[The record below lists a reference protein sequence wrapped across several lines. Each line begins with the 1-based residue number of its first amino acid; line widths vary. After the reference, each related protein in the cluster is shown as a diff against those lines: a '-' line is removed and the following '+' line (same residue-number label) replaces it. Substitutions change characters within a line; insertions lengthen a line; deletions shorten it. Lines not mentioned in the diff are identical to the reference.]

1 MTSDTQ
7 PILVGAAQ
15 AVQRWNGEG
24 VPDDPLRLMARAAR
38 MALDDAGSAR
48 LAARI
53 DRVAVVNVLT
63 WSYADAPG
71 ELAARLGLA
80 PKERVYTSIGGNT
93 PQYLVNRAAEALAA
107 GRCRAV
113 LLAGAE
119 VGDALAKARKLGRRF
134 DEWPKRTEVLA
145 VEGDQ
150 RPGVSETEMA
160 YELFLPSAM
169 YPLIETAIRA
179 RASRSPAAHRDFLG
193 TLFARFAAVAASNP
207 SAWFREAHSA
217 ERIATP
223 TPDNRY
229 VGYPYTKLMN
239 SIIAVD
245 QAAAVV
251 MTTEAHAREL
261 GIDPSRWVYPMGGA
275 DQNDVWYVSERPD
288 LARSPAIRAAAR
300 RALDQAGCRT
310 EDVTAFDLYSCFPA
324 AVELAM
330 DALDLAADDPRPLT
344 ITGGLPYFGGPGNN
358 YSLHAI
364 ASAVDRVRADR
375 KAKVFVS
382 ALGWYVTKHAIGV
395 YGAGRGVKPWLS
407 SEADRQREAEQ
418 AAIDRTALPPPLTQ
432 AEGSAR
438 IEAFVI
444 RHGRDGN
451 ATDGTVLVRLASGAR
466 ALARLEAPGV
476 ELEALENEELVGR
489 SGTVRHDQT
498 AGLNLFRLA

>member
-1 MTSDTQ
+1 MISHT

-15 AVQRWNGEG
+15 TVQRWNGDG
-24 VPDDPLRLMARAAR
+24 VADDPLTLMAAAARAAI
-38 MALDDAGSAR
+38 ADTHSER
-48 LAARI
+48 LAASI

-71 ELAARLGLA
+71 ALATRLGLT
-80 PKERVYTSIGGNT
+80 PRERIYTSIGGNT
-93 PQYLVNRAAEALAA
+93 PQYLVNRAAEALAT

-113 LLAGAE
+113 LIAGGEA
-119 VGDALAKARKLGRRF
+119 GDALAKARKLDRRF
-134 DEWPKRTEVLA
+134 EEWPKRAAALA
-145 VEGDQ
+145 VDGDQ
-150 RPGVSETEMA
+150 RQGVSASEMT

-179 RASRSPAAHRDFLG
+179 RAGRSPAGHRAFLG
-193 TLFARFAAVAASNP
+193 ALFARFAAVAAKHP
-207 SAWFREAHSA
+207 HAWFREAHA
-217 ERIATP
+217 ADRIATP
-223 TPDNRY
+223 SPDNRY

-261 GIDPSRWVYPMGGA
+261 GIDPSRWVYAMGGA
-275 DQNDVWYVSERPD
+275 DQNDVWHVTERPD
-288 LARSPAIRAAAR
+288 LSRSPAIRAAAR
-300 RALDQAGCRT
+300 RALGQAGCGL
-310 EDVTAFDLYSCFPA
+310 DAVTDFDLYSCFPA
-324 AVELAM
+324 AVEIAL
-330 DALDLAADDPRPLT
+330 DALELEADDPRPLT

-364 ASAVDRVRADR
+364 ATAVDRVRADR

-382 ALGWYVTKHAIGV
+382 ALGWYCTKHAIGV
-395 YGAGRGVKPWLS
+395 YGGSPGVEPWS
-407 SEADRQREAEQ
+407 ANADRVRAEEQ
-418 AAIDRTALPPPLTQ
+418 ASIDRTALPPPLAE

-444 RHGRDGN
+444 RHGRDGT
-451 ATDGTVLVRLASGAR
+451 ATDGTVLARLGSGAR
-466 ALARLEAPGV
+466 ALARLDAPST

-489 SGTVRHDQT
+489 AGTVRHDPK
-498 AGLNLFRLA
+498 AGLNLFRF

>member
-1 MTSDTQ
+1 MTSDSQ

-15 AVQRWNGEG
+15 TVQRWNGDG
-24 VPDDPLRLMARAAR
+24 VPDDPLGLMTRAAR
-38 MALDDAGSAR
+38 TALDDAGSAR
-48 LAARI
+48 LAASI

-71 ELAARLGLA
+71 ALATRLGLA
-80 PKERVYTSIGGNT
+80 PGKRIYTSIGGNT
-93 PQYLVNRAAEALAA
+93 PQYLVNRCAEALAE

-119 VGDALAKARKLGRRF
+119 TGNALAKARKLDRRF
-134 DEWPKRTEVLA
+134 DEWPKRAEPLA

-150 RPGVSETEMA
+150 RQGVSQTEMA

-179 RASRSPAAHRDFLG
+179 RARRSPREHRNFLG
-193 TLFARFAAVAASNP
+193 KLFAGFAAVAAKNP
-207 SAWFREAHSA
+207 AAWFRDAHSA
-217 ERIATP
+217 ERIASP

-261 GIDPSRWVYPMGGA
+261 GIDPSHWVYPMGGA
-275 DQNDVWYVSERPD
+275 DQNDVWHVTERPD
-288 LARSPAIRAAAR
+288 LSRSPAIRAAAR
-300 RALDQAGCRT
+300 RAFAQAGCRIEEIT
-310 EDVTAFDLYSCFPA
+310 DFDLYSCFPA
-324 AVELAM
+324 AVEIAL
-330 DALDLAADDPRPLT
+330 DALDLSADDPRPLT
-344 ITGGLPYFGGPGNN
+344 VTGGLPYFGGPGNN

-364 ASAVDRVRADR
+364 ATAVDRVRANRD
-375 KAKVFVS
+375 AKIFVS
-382 ALGWYVTKHAIGV
+382 ALGWYCTKHAIGV
-395 YGAGRGVKPWLS
+395 YGGSRGAKPWTP
-407 SEADRQREAEQ
+407 ETDRAREVEQ
-418 AAIDRTALPPPLTQ
+418 AAIDRTALPPPLAQ

-444 RHGRDGN
+444 RHGRDGS
-451 ATDGTVLVRLASGAR
+451 ATDATVLARLGNGAR
-466 ALARLEAPGV
+466 ALGRVDAPGT

-489 SGTVRHDQT
+489 SGTLRHDPK
-498 AGLNLFRLA
+498 AGLNLFRL

>member
-1 MTSDTQ
+1 VTSDSQ

-15 AVQRWNGEG
+15 TVQRWNGDG
-24 VPDDPLRLMARAAR
+24 VPDDPLGLMTRAAR
-38 MALDDAGSAR
+38 TALADAGSAR
-48 LAARI
+48 LAASI

-71 ELAARLGLA
+71 ALSARLGLA
-80 PKERVYTSIGGNT
+80 PRERIYTSIGGNT

-119 VGDALAKARKLGRRF
+119 TGDALAKARKIDRRF
-134 DEWPKRTEVLA
+134 DEWPKRAEPAA

-150 RPGVSETEMA
+150 RQGVSETEMD

-169 YPLIETAIRA
+169 YPLIETAIRS
-179 RASRSPAAHRDFLG
+179 RAGRSPREHQEFLG
-193 TLFARFAAVAASNP
+193 KLFAGFAAVAAKNP
-207 SAWFREAHSA
+207 AAWFRDAHSA

-261 GIDPSRWVYPMGGA
+261 GIDPNRWVYPMGGA
-275 DQNDVWYVSERPD
+275 DQNDVWHVTERPD
-288 LARSPAIRAAAR
+288 LSRSPAIRAAAC
-300 RALDQAGCRT
+300 RAFDQAGCRI
-310 EDVTAFDLYSCFPA
+310 EDITDFDLYSCFPA
-324 AVELAM
+324 AVEI
-330 DALDLAADDPRPLT
+330 ALDELDLSADDSRPLT
-344 ITGGLPYFGGPGNN
+344 VTGGLPYFGGPGNN

-364 ASAVDRVRADR
+364 ATAVDRVRANR
-375 KAKVFVS
+375 GARVFVS
-382 ALGWYVTKHAIGV
+382 ALGWYCTKHAIGV
-395 YGAGRGVKPWLS
+395 YGGQRGVKPWTQ
-407 SEADRQREAEQ
+407 EPDRARKAEQ
-418 AAIDRTALPPPLTQ
+418 TAIDRTALPPPLAR

-444 RHGRDGN
+444 RHGRDGS
-451 ATDGTVLVRLASGAR
+451 ATDATVLARLENGAR
-466 ALARLEAPGV
+466 ALARFDAPGAD
-476 ELEALENEELVGR
+476 LEALENEELVGR
-489 SGTVRHDQT
+489 SGTLRHDPK
-498 AGLNLFRLA
+498 AGLNLFRF

>member
-1 MTSDTQ
+1 MTSDCQ

-15 AVQRWNGEG
+15 TVQRWNGDG
-24 VPDDPLRLMARAAR
+24 VPDDPLGLMTRAAR
-38 MALDDAGSAR
+38 TALADTGSAQ
-48 LAARI
+48 LAASI

-71 ELAARLGLA
+71 DLAARLGLA
-80 PKERVYTSIGGNT
+80 PRERIYTSIGGNT
-93 PQYLVNRAAEALAA
+93 PQYLVNRAAEGLAA

-119 VGDALAKARKLGRRF
+119 TGDALAKARKLDRRF
-134 DEWPKRTEVLA
+134 DEWPKRAAPTS

-150 RPGVSETEMA
+150 RQGVSQTEMD

-169 YPLIETAIRA
+169 YPLLETAIRA
-179 RASRSPAAHRDFLG
+179 RAGRSPHEHREFLG
-193 TLFARFAAVAASNP
+193 KLFAGFAAVAAKNP
-207 SAWFREAHSA
+207 AAWFRDAQSA

-275 DQNDVWYVSERPD
+275 DQNDVWHVTERPD
-288 LARSPAIRAAAR
+288 LSSSPAIRAAAR
-300 RALDQAGCRT
+300 RAFDQAGCRI
-310 EDVTAFDLYSCFPA
+310 EDITDFDLYSCFPA
-324 AVELAM
+324 AVEIAL
-330 DALDLAADDPRPLT
+330 DALDLSAEDSRPLT
-344 ITGGLPYFGGPGNN
+344 VTGGLPYFGGPGNN

-364 ASAVDRVRADR
+364 ATAVDRVRANR
-375 KAKVFVS
+375 AAKVFVS
-382 ALGWYVTKHAIGV
+382 ALGWYCTKHAIGV
-395 YGAGRGVKPWLS
+395 YGGQRGVKPWTQ
-407 SEADRQREAEQ
+407 EADRAREAEQ
-418 AAIDRTALPPPLTQ
+418 AAIDRTALPPPLAQ

-444 RHGRDGN
+444 RHGRDGS
-451 ATDGTVLVRLASGAR
+451 ATDATVLARLENGAR
-466 ALARLEAPGV
+466 ALARFDAPGA

-489 SGTVRHDQT
+489 SGTLRHDPK
-498 AGLNLFRLA
+498 AGLNLFRL